1 MQANTNRDSK
11 GAPMGYEP
19 RPQGLDGRKSH
30 PMKTLKQLVEE
41 QTLTRAIAEAPSDL
55 ANTIWSKLAPEQR
68 QEAFDRGDS
77 TLAGWGGTSR
87 GGLEEVIREVARER
101 GLIGE
106 DTPPEFP
113 FPGARILSLWVGEQ
127 VKVQLQMGASTDE
140 ILSVVR
146 QVLDDNDKKHG
157 QRPLAATAGGE
168 R

>member
-1 MQANTNRDSK
+1 
-11 GAPMGYEP
+11 
-19 RPQGLDGRKSH
+19 
-30 PMKTLKQLVEE
+30 
-41 QTLTRAIAEAPSDL
+41 
-55 ANTIWSKLAPEQR
+55 
-68 QEAFDRGDS
+68 
-77 TLAGWGGTSR
+77 
-87 GGLEEVIREVARER
+87 VIREVARER